1 MKTEPKTKDKQDKR
15 IIGVDMHPDVFSA
28 AALQGASPAQAAAQ
42 WVHDRQ
48 PVAKLEA
55 WAEKHLDAENDT
67 VVLEASGN
75 SFEIAARLHRI
86 GITAVVLESAQAA
99 KVRENYCNDDRHSAV
114 KLARVYMSGLAKIVW
129 QPDAQ
134 TREQREVLF
143 THRNAVKDCTRYR
156 NRIRSTLNEYC
167 VRLPKGTCLTRESG
181 LKKALSMREW
191 TPTQEALLRAKFDE
205 LWAAEKRREEFGQ
218 VMLRELLARPEWKK
232 LWRLMGI
239 GVCTAYALMALVG
252 NINRFPTAKKLAGY
266 IGVAPGKK
274 QSGNDAKGHDLGI
287 GFQGRS
293 DLRALIM
300 QAAQN
305 VMMNRASPLHRW
317 GWRLAMR
324 KERNVAVVA
333 VARKLCVSVWHL
345 LKGHWSELNETA
357 DQLKAKLYVMATQ
370 LGKKQLKE
378 MKYENREAFVTDQLQ
393 TIFIPT

>member
-1 MKTEPKTKDKQDKR
+1 MKTEPKTKDKPEKR

-28 AALQGASPAQAAAQ
+28 AALRGANAAQ
-42 WVHDRQ
+42 TQTEWIHDRQ
-48 PVAKLEA
+48 PVASLEA
-55 WAEKHLDAENDT
+55 WAKKHLTEDDT
-67 VVLEASGN
+67 VALEASGN
-75 SFEIAARLHRI
+75 SFEVVARLHRV

-99 KVRENYCNDDRHSAV
+99 KVKENFCNDDRHSAV

-129 QPDAQ
+129 KPDEQ
-134 TREQREVLF
+134 TRERREVLF
-143 THRNAVKDCTRYR
+143 TYRNAVKDCTRLR

-167 VRLPKGTCLTRESG
+167 VRLPKGTRLTEESG
-181 LKKALSMREW
+181 LKKALSLKEW
-191 TPTQEALLRAKFDE
+191 TPRQEALLRAKFED
-205 LWAAEKRREEFGQ
+205 LWAAENRREQFGQ
-218 VMLRELLARPEWKK
+218 VMLRELIGQPEWKK

-266 IGVAPGKK
+266 VGLAPGKA
-274 QSGNDAKGHDLGI
+274 QSGNDEKGQSLGI
-287 GFQGRS
+287 GYRGRS
-293 DLRALIM
+293 DLRALII

-305 VMMNRASPLHRW
+305 AMMNRASPLHRW

-324 KERNVAVVA
+324 KERNVAVAA

-357 DQLKAKLYVMATQ
+357 QQLKAKLYVIATQ

-378 MKYENREAFVTDQLQ
+378 MSYESREAFVTAQLQ
-393 TIFIPT
+393 TIFTPT